1 MKNKEY
7 AIVDLET
14 TGGRAKRCRVT
25 EIGIVIFDGE
35 KVIETYQTLLNPET
49 YIPAGITELTGITQ
63 EMVADAPKFF
73 EVAKKVV
80 ELTQDRIFVA
90 HNSRFDY
97 DFLREEYRRLGYTF
111 SRKQLC
117 TVRLSRKLF
126 PGLKSY
132 SLGNLTK
139 HFGIKLD
146 NHHRALAD
154 ATATTELLKLCLTDQ
169 QSDAEIKAFV
179 NRGITETRLPKHLKL
194 KQIENLPEECGVYYF
209 HDLNRRVIY
218 VGKSKNIRSR
228 VAQHFNDRTS
238 KGKRIAEGVAD
249 ITFELMGS
257 ELVALLH
264 ESEEIK
270 RLQPP
275 INRAQR
281 RTKFDW
287 AITTSLNSRG
297 FRRFDVVR
305 NTAQARKELDILNVC
320 PGLSQAKG
328 RLNYFRKELEL
339 CGHFVGGSTTNQS
352 ACFQF
357 HLKQCRGGCAGQE
370 TPEDYNM
377 RAEEARLRLRQ
388 VFDDDFLLFDRG
400 RTHDEEAVVLV
411 QNGEYRG
418 FAFIN
423 KEEAHDI
430 PSIIDSIKFLH
441 SHPDTARIIQRFVAD
456 RGGRMVDLRTGKR
469 RSLV

>member
-14 TGGRAKRCRVT
+14 TGGRASRHRVT
-25 EIGIVIFDGE
+25 EIGIVIYDGE
-35 KVIETYQTLLNPET
+35 KVVESYQTLVNPEMR
-49 YIPAGITELTGITQ
+49 IPAGITELTGITQ
-63 EMVADAPKFF
+63 EMVAEAPKFH
-73 EVAKKVV
+73 EVARRVV

-97 DFLREEYRRLGYTF
+97 DFLKEEYRRLGYTF
-111 SRKQLC
+111 SQKQLC
-117 TVRLSRKLF
+117 TVRLTRKIY
-126 PGLKSY
+126 PGLRSY

-154 ATATTELLKLCLTDQ
+154 ATATTELLKLCLAGPD
-169 QSDAEIKAFV
+169 SDAEIKAFV
-179 NRGITETRLPKHLKL
+179 NQGITETKLPKNLKL
-194 KQIENLPEECGVYYF
+194 KQIEDLPEECGVYFF
-209 HDLNRRVIY
+209 HNLNGDVVY

-238 KGKRIAEGVAD
+238 KGKKIAESVAD
-249 ITFELMGS
+249 ITYELTGS

-275 INRAQR
+275 INRALR

-287 AITTSLNSRG
+287 AITSKINASGYRA
-297 FRRFDVVR
+297 FDIVR
-305 NTAQARKELDILNVC
+305 NSAKVRKDEDVINFSPSLTR
-320 PGLSQAKG
+320 AKG
-328 RLNYFRKELEL
+328 RINYIRKDLEL
-339 CGHFVGGSTTNQS
+339 CGKLTGTSTGTT
-352 ACFQF
+352 ACFHF
-357 HLKQCRGGCAGQE
+357 HLKQCRGACVE
-370 TPEDYNM
+370 HEPPEEYNL

-400 RTHDEEAVVLV
+400 RTHNEESVVLV
-411 QNGEYRG
+411 RDGAYQG
-418 FAFIN
+418 FAFIS
-423 KEEAHDI
+423 KEDAHDV
-430 PSIIDSIKFLH
+430 SSVIDAIKIVH
-441 SHPDTARIIQRFVAD
+441 SHPDTGRIIQRYVSEK
-456 RGGRMVDLRTGKR
+456 GGRMVDIRTGKR
-469 RSLV
+469 MSLV

>member
-14 TGGRAKRCRVT
+14 TGGRASRHRIT
-25 EIGIVIFDGE
+25 EVGIVIYDGE
-35 KVIETYQTLLNPET
+35 KVIETYQTLVNPEMR
-49 YIPAGITELTGITQ
+49 IPAGITELTGITQ

-73 EVAKKVV
+73 EVAKKII

-117 TVRLSRKLF
+117 TVRLTRKIY
-126 PGLKSY
+126 PGLRSY
-132 SLGNLTK
+132 SLGNLTR

-154 ATATTELLKLCLTDQ
+154 ATATTELLKLCLAGPD
-169 QSDAEIKAFV
+169 SDAEVKAFV
-179 NRGITETRLPKHLKL
+179 NRGITETKLPRHLKL
-194 KQIENLPEECGVYYF
+194 HQIEDLPEECGVYYF
-209 HDLNRRVIY
+209 HDLNRRVVYI
-218 VGKSKNIRSR
+218 GKSKNIRSR
-228 VAQHFNDRTS
+228 VAQHFNDRTP
-238 KGKRIAEGVAD
+238 KGKKIADCVAD
-249 ITFELMGS
+249 ITYELTGS

-275 INRAQR
+275 INRALR

-287 AITTSLNSRG
+287 AIVTKLNDKGYRV
-297 FRRFDVVR
+297 FEIVR
-305 NTAQARKELDILNVC
+305 NSARVRKEEDVINFS
-320 PGLSQAKG
+320 PSLSRAKG
-328 RLNYFRKELEL
+328 RINFVRKDYEL
-339 CGHFVGGSTTNQS
+339 CGKLTGTSTGTT
-352 ACFQF
+352 ACFHF
-357 HLKQCRGGCAGQE
+357 HLKQCHGACIEQE
-370 TPEDYNM
+370 TVAEYNK
-377 RAEEARLRLRQ
+377 RADEARERLSQ
-388 VFDDDFLLFDRG
+388 VFDNDFLLFDRG
-400 RTHDEEAVVLV
+400 RTHGEESVVLV
-411 QNGEYRG
+411 RNGSYQG

-423 KEEAHDI
+423 KEDAHDVE
-430 PSIIDSIKFLH
+430 SVVDSIKIVH
-441 SHPDTARIIQRFVAD
+441 SHPDTGRIIQRYVTEK
-456 RGGRMVDLRTGKR
+456 GGRMVDLRTGKR